1 MRSGGKIYSNPS
13 SSQARKEAFSSEE
26 LLIHQL
32 RRNIKRLTKCFHK
45 VQVVLKLRHRLLSCL
60 FVYHKILGLLDK
72 FLATNKS
79 IVLF

>member
-1 MRSGGKIYSNPS
+1 MRSGGKIHSSPS
-13 SSQARKEAFSSEE
+13 SFQARKDAFSSEE

-32 RRNIKRLTKCFHK
+32 RQNIKHLTKCFQK
-45 VQVVLKLRHRLLSCL
+45 VQVVLKLRHRLLFCL
-60 FVYHKILGLLDK
+60 FIFHKILGLLDK